1 VAVDDADAATAGFL
15 VTPQVEA
22 ALSKL
27 KDGNSAYH
35 LAPYAGAAGSQQV
48 AGRRMVVSSNV
59 PANGTKGSGI
69 DLSTVIYGNFNDLM
83 IAQWGALEVLVDPY
97 SDFATGTVGVRALQS
112 IDIGVRHA
120 ESFAAMTDA
129 VA

>member
-1 VAVDDADAATAGFL
+1 MTDDLTTTLFYLAAMSGLLKIGNNVQATIDWIVAAAMW
-15 VTPQVEA
+15 VIC
-22 ALSKL
+22 
-27 KDGNSAYH
+27 
-35 LAPYAGAAGSQQV
+35 
-48 AGRRMVVSSNV
+48 
-59 PANGTKGSGI
+59 TKGSGT